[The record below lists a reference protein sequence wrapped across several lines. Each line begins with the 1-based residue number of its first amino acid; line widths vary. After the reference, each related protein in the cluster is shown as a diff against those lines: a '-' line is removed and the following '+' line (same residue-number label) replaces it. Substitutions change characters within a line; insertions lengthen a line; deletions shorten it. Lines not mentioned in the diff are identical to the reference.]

1 MEDFMSKEQDQ
12 IHRLTAERDLLLSA
26 IRPEELATI
35 QERLDAIVNEPSK
48 PGVLSEL
55 GHSIGNAIGEAKF
68 GE

>member
-1 MEDFMSKEQDQ
+1 MSKEQDQ

-35 QERLDAIVNEPSK
+35 QARLDAIANEPSK